1 MKAKELKETRASLSK
16 EIFVL
21 DHYIEEM
28 RLFHNKIVNQILEHK
43 VLEEAFPNAEFRKVK
58 TWENDFGIK
67 IFFKGEEGFTVNPIT
82 LSYAQLFEELKHRR
96 IDILNWLN
104 NPSNLIPNT

>member
-1 MKAKELKETRASLSK
+1 MKEKELKETRASLSK

-21 DHYIEEM
+21 EHYIEEM

-43 VLEEAFPNAEFRKVK
+43 VLEEAYPNAEFRKVK
-58 TWENDFGIK
+58 TLDNDFGIK
-67 IFFKGEEGFTVNPIT
+67 IFLKGEEGFTVNPIT
-82 LSYAQLFEELKHRR
+82 LSYTRLFSELKQRR